1 MFFSVVTKN
10 LNWGILTKNLV
21 TFKRWDEVNDEKS
34 DYYEGSL
41 KNPIFKGGW
50 SLTENQYIEGNCHKR
65 GLGHFT
71 DLKGAWRK
79 RVGGVF
85 EEC

>member
-71 DLKGAWRK
+71 DLRGA
-79 RVGGVF
+79 
-85 EEC
+85 